1 MSSLTGSRVSV
12 GQVYADL
19 WDTAFRLPER
29 NQEAEAMGEFMVEVN
44 C

>member
-1 MSSLTGSRVSV
+1 MSV
-12 GQVYADL
+12 GQAYADL

-29 NQEAEAMGEFMVEVN
+29 NQEAEATGGFMLEVN